1 MEEFKTKEEIIEK
14 IESVLD
20 NLRPFLQSEGGDIT
34 VEDFDMETG
43 ICYVDMI
50 GACAGCYMASSDVSD
65 SVEVL
70 LMDEIPQIKHVVLV
84 QPEQPTF
91 EDLLNRLKEEEQANK
106 ELEQL
111 NRKRQ
116 QQKKEDSKNE

>member
-1 MEEFKTKEEIIEK
+1 MHEELKTKEEIIEK

-20 NLRPFLQSEGGDIT
+20 NLRPFLQSEGGNIT

-70 LMDEIPQIKHVVLV
+70 LMDEIPQIKHVELI
-84 QPEQPTF
+84 QPQQPSF
-91 EDLLNRLKEEEQANK
+91 EDMLKRLREEEQANK
-106 ELEQL
+106 ELEEL
-111 NRKRQ
+111 NKIRLQ
-116 QQKKEDSKNE
+116 QNKEEK

>member
-1 MEEFKTKEEIIEK
+1 MNEELKTKEEIIEK

-20 NLRPFLQSEGGDIT
+20 NLRPFLQSEGGNIT

-70 LMDEIPQIKHVVLV
+70 LMDEIPQIKHVELV
-84 QPEQPTF
+84 QPQQPSF
-91 EDLLNRLKEEEQANK
+91 EDMLKRLREEEQANK
-106 ELEQL
+106 ELEEL
-111 NRKRQ
+111 NRIRLQ
-116 QQKKEDSKNE
+116 QNKEEK